1 MKEQIRMKYINA
13 IEILPESLI
22 KEIQK
27 YITGEILYIPQP
39 KGLKNA
45 WGSRNGAKQEISN
58 RNKQIKYEKE
68 NGKSIDEL
76 MFKYNLS
83 YDTIKKIVY
92 LKE

>member
-1 MKEQIRMKYINA
+1 MKYINA

-39 KGLKNA
+39 KGIKNP
-45 WGSRNGAKQEISN
+45 WGSRNGTKQEIYN
-58 RNKQIKYEKE
+58 RNKQIKFEKE

-76 MFKYNLS
+76 MLNYNLS